1 MPKLASKRKFANKM
15 RSIVS
20 AVKVAQRLEVRDTI
34 LENLAITIFEER
46 KKTIQHTMIN
56 FAKFS

>member
-1 MPKLASKRKFANKM
+1 MPKLASKKKFANKM

-34 LENLAITIFEER
+34 LEYLAITIFEER
-46 KKTIQHTMIN
+46 KKQYNIQ
-56 FAKFS
+56 